1 MPTMNPIEASPLA
14 SSQAKGRRSYGLV
27 AAFTAIYA
35 YALIVFGGVVRITD
49 SGMGCGDDWPL
60 CNGRLIPPFEL
71 EPLIEWT
78 HRLLAAGLAFPILVL
93 LILSLRLRGE
103 PGAGGPGG
111 LVRPAALA
119 AGLLV
124 VQSLL
129 GMVTVRLELPPAATV
144 LHFGTAMILLASLIV
159 AALRGRAAALA
170 GAAGSH
176 ASEFRASTSPA
187 QSGAAGP
194 RKRSSRFA
202 RAALVAAVLGF
213 LLVVFG
219 ALTANQ
225 TGAGFA
231 CQGFPLCN
239 GQLVPEGAS
248 LVHIHWTHRLLAFLL
263 FLHVIGATIAAH
275 GRGAPPAVAR
285 AATVALSLIVLQLAV
300 AAWLVLSYLPDSLQT
315 AHLVVGV
322 AVWASLVVWVTEARR
337 AGQRA

>member
-1 MPTMNPIEASPLA
+1 MNSIEASPLA
-14 SSQAKGRRSYGLV
+14 SSQARGRRRYALLAV
-27 AAFTAIYA
+27 FTAIYA
-35 YALIVFGGVVRITD
+35 YALVVFGGVVRITD

-60 CNGRLIPPFEL
+60 CDGRLIPPFEL
-71 EPLIEWT
+71 QPMIEWT
-78 HRLLAAGLAFPILVL
+78 HRLLAAGLAFPILAL
-93 LILSLRLRGE
+93 LIVSLRLRGE
-103 PGAGGPGG
+103 AGASGPGG

-144 LHFGTAMILLASLIV
+144 MHFGTAMILLAALIV
-159 AALRGRAAALA
+159 AAMRGRALALV
-170 GAAGSH
+170 GADRRGAN
-176 ASEFRASTSPA
+176 AFATSTSPTDPTLGA
-187 QSGAAGP
+187 QRRGG
-194 RKRSSRFA
+194 RSA
-202 RAALVAAVLGF
+202 RAALVAAVIGF

-239 GQLVPEGAS
+239 GQLIPEGAP

-275 GRGAPPAVAR
+275 RRGAPAAVAR
-285 AATVALSLIVLQLAV
+285 AATVALALIVLQLGV

-315 AHLVVGV
+315 LHLVVGV
-322 AVWASLVVWVTEARR
+322 AAWASLVVWVTEARR
-337 AGQRA
+337 ASQRA

>member
-1 MPTMNPIEASPLA
+1 M
-14 SSQAKGRRSYGLV
+14 
-27 AAFTAIYA
+27 
-35 YALIVFGGVVRITD
+35 
-49 SGMGCGDDWPL
+49 
-60 CNGRLIPPFEL
+60 
-71 EPLIEWT
+71 
-78 HRLLAAGLAFPILVL
+78 
-93 LILSLRLRGE
+93 
-103 PGAGGPGG
+103 PGAVSSPGPWWLSASRWKHGPGG

-144 LHFGTAMILLASLIV
+144 LHFGTAMILLAALIV
-159 AALRGRAAALA
+159 AALRGRAALA
-170 GAAGSH
+170 GADESQ
-176 ASEFRASTSPA
+176 ASAFGASTSPA
-187 QSGAAGP
+187 QPWTAGP
-194 RKRSSRFA
+194 RNRSSRFA

-239 GQLVPEGAS
+239 GQLIPEGAA

-275 GRGAPPAVAR
+275 RRGGPPAVAR
-285 AATVALSLIVLQLAV
+285 AAKVALSLIVLQLVV

-337 AGQRA
+337 AGRPA